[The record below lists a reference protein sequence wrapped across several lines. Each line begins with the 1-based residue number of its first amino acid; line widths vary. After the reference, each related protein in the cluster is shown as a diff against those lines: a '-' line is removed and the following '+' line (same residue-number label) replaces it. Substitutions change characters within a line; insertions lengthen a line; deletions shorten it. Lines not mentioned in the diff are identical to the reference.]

1 MQHPKA
7 EALLCGNE
15 RFYITMDYGSDYE
28 TTGRHCL
35 THGYWLRPRSAVWLN
50 SDKQEHRQ
58 RKVLHK
64 MGLDCTFLKQNVDGP
79 PWKNYNKVRDAVRSR
94 DLNLVKSLIDT
105 GVQINGILGHHCE
118 STPLH
123 LAVISRCP
131 EIVKALLDNGAKI
144 DDSDAISETPL
155 ILAAKIGNMDIIDLL
170 LSYNVQPYHR
180 LQDNF
185 THFHVACMRNNLNVV
200 KKLMLLDNGESMNM
214 AVSSNSVFWPGF
226 TPLHFAVY
234 YDCIETVDYLVESG
248 ADMMAKDAKE
258 LTPLHWANLKRNEK
272 IIDRL
277 LSAHKY
283 ELKNPVDPNG
293 LTHYHIACTRDDP
306 SVVEH
311 FLKLGVDIDL
321 QVQNGDFTDWNPM
334 QFALYYECPKVIE
347 MLLNFKVDREGKNNH
362 GPDLLQYAFVS
373 GNNSI
378 YNLFI
383 GDKLG
388 ASNCFQEIEKISD
401 FHLAC
406 INNNVEDMR
415 ACLLTRSNSI
425 DLDAPIWNGYSPLHL
440 AVKYKAIDAIKFL
453 LGRSANIEVQ
463 NSEGKTPLHLAFDY
477 KNFDVLDVIIAEIGD
492 HTSNVTDNVG
502 LSFLHILCSTDQP
515 DKVKHLLKKKI
526 PVDIQV
532 RNSSASWAGFTPIQV
547 AFKFNQEHVVRVL
560 LEYGADIFMSKT
572 SIFDCFDQV
581 FEDFWGQFFLPDIK
595 KILFENL
602 MTIFASSSSMMR
614 YSNDCKISALHALC
628 LNPDADLDL
637 LKKYI
642 STHEKELNQTI
653 ELPESREY
661 HKCTPLH
668 LAMRFHDFERA
679 QLMVEAGADP
689 LMVNGGGHTAI
700 EFAFLFEGPFNI
712 SDDEAM
718 SLFPV
723 GAPIKSLKR
732 SHFFIAC
739 CIYMFEFVNYV
750 LDSVEDPKLKESFL
764 NCCNDVKRTPLHS
777 LTRQHCLEKHQSP
790 DRISMMKL
798 LLESGADVNA
808 KDYLLQ
814 TPLHYAS
821 QETVLLLIDHG
832 ADVNVQNIYGETP
845 LHTISRLCVRDD
857 ARHQKIIALLENGAD
872 INIENS
878 KGETCLMTMIS
889 HAEISPPQEKLMIP
903 FLEHVIKLRV
913 LGITVN
919 EKNENTCFNCLLYFN
934 YVFDE
939 DVFEDLCRK
948 ELNLMRLKDVDRYTK
963 VLDILFKSS
972 HEMSFYWKNSAL
984 QSLFEPSCT
993 DFPLYKFLIRSQMR
1007 KGKMRQPLLESST
1020 RALKF
1025 LFGRSLPRI
1034 CMERILNYLSDYE
1047 VKNVILSKCKAEME

>member
-1 MQHPKA
+1 
-7 EALLCGNE
+7 
-15 RFYITMDYGSDYE
+15 
-28 TTGRHCL
+28 
-35 THGYWLRPRSAVWLN
+35 
-50 SDKQEHRQ
+50 
-58 RKVLHK
+58 
-64 MGLDCTFLKQNVDGP
+64 MGVDCFFLKKNVNGP
-79 PWKNYNKVRDAVRSR
+79 PWRDYNKLRDAVRSQDI
-94 DLNLVKSLIDT
+94 DLVTCLISA
-105 GVQINGILGHHCE
+105 GVQVNGIHGYNYE
-118 STPLH
+118 NPPLH

-131 EIVKALLDNGAKI
+131 GIVKALLDNGAKI
-144 DDSDAISETPL
+144 DDSDAVLETPL

-185 THFHVACMRNNLNVV
+185 THFHVACMRNKLNVV

-321 QVQNGDFTDWNPM
+321 QVRSGDFTHWNPM

-347 MLLNFKVDREGKNNH
+347 MLLNFKVDRKGKNNH
-362 GPDLLQYAFVS
+362 GSNLLEYAFVS

-388 ASNCFQEIEKISD
+388 ASNCFQEIEKISE

-415 ACLLTRSNSI
+415 DCLLTRSNSI

-440 AVKYKAIDAIKFL
+440 AVKYKAINAIKFL

-492 HTSNVTDNVG
+492 HTNNVTDNVG

-515 DKVKHLLKKKI
+515 DKVKHFLKKNI

-532 RNSSASWAGFTPIQV
+532 GNNSASWAGYTPIQF
-547 AFKFNQEHVVRVL
+547 ACKFDQGDVVRAL
-560 LEYGADIFMSKT
+560 LEYGADIFESKS
-572 SIFDCFDQV
+572 SILDCFNLV
-581 FEDFWGQFFLPDIK
+581 FEDFWNQLPPTDIK
-595 KILFENL
+595 EILYENFL
-602 MTIFASSSSMMR
+602 AIFASSSAMMK
-614 YSNDCKISALHALC
+614 YSNDCKISALHVLC
-628 LNPDADLDL
+628 LNLHADLEL
-637 LKKYI
+637 LKQYLT
-642 STHEKELNQTI
+642 SRKEEVNQI
-653 ELPESREY
+653 IDLPGSREY

-668 LAMRFHDFERA
+668 LAMSFLNFEQA

-700 EFAFLFEGPFNI
+700 EFAFSSEEPFNI
-712 SDDEAM
+712 YDDEAK

-723 GAPIKSLKR
+723 GAPIKSLKQ

-739 CIYMFEFVNYV
+739 CSYIFEFVNYV
-750 LDSVEDPKLKESFL
+750 LNNVVDPKLKESFL

-777 LTRQHCLEKHQSP
+777 LTRQHGLKDDQP
-790 DRISMMKL
+790 ANRISMMKL

-814 TPLHYAS
+814 TPLHYAD
-821 QETVLLLIDHG
+821 QETAILLIEHG
-832 ADVNVQNIYGETP
+832 ADVNVQNIYRETP
-845 LHTISRLCVRDD
+845 LHIVCRLSDRDD
-857 ARHQKIIALLENGAD
+857 TRYKQMIELLENGAD
-872 INIENS
+872 TNVEDS
-878 KGETCLMTMIS
+878 KGETCLMIMSSCFQKSMSAKI
-889 HAEISPPQEKLMIP
+889 LMIRV
-903 FLEHVIKLRV
+903 LAHIVKLRV
-913 LGITVN
+913 LGISLSRRN
-919 EKNENTCFNCLLYFN
+919 EEAYLDFLQCCND
-934 YVFDE
+934 VFDVNVLE
-939 DVFEDLCRK
+939 DSCKK
-948 ELNLMRLKDVDRYTK
+948 ELSSMMLVNIDRYTT
-963 VLDILFKSS
+963 VHDILLKSS
-972 HEMSFYWKNSAL
+972 NEMSFYYENGVL
-984 QSLFEPSCT
+984 QNLSDACCT
-993 DFPLYKFLIRSQMR
+993 DFPLYKFLIRLQIR
-1007 KGKMRQPLLESST
+1007 RGKMRHPLMENSI
-1020 RALKF
+1020 RALRF
-1025 LFGRSLPRI
+1025 VFGRSLPRI
-1034 CMERILNYLSDYE
+1034 CMEMILNYLTDSE
-1047 VKNVILSKCKAEME
+1047 VKNIILSEGKATMA